1 MNSKCQVQSKRRC
14 ESHESCVCF
23 AGFSACGCQKKSV
36 VYETEYRHV
45 IDVGSAGGRGRG
57 EGRRRR
63 CGSGFQRQ
71 KIMSSVA
78 GDRGGTGSKQ
88 HCLFCVV

>member
-1 MNSKCQVQSKRRC
+1 M
-14 ESHESCVCF
+14 
-23 AGFSACGCQKKSV
+23 
-36 VYETEYRHV
+36 

-57 EGRRRR
+57 GGGRRRR

-71 KIMSSVA
+71 KIISSVA